1 MSAVKSGIRIATA
14 DGRWFVHRL
23 HGVCYV
29 SWVSAKD
36 KAEAERF
43 PAERSQQWLEN
54 LKEMTG
60 MDDLKV
66 VNDDHVDKPLPNP
79 AYPCSVGYEEYS
91 WPADELYWS
100 DRLQNWYCDNCWDEM
115 PEHWI
120 GDGEVVKPG
129 ISLADEL
136 KRRGLSR

>member
-43 PAERSQQWLEN
+43 PSERSQQWLEN
-54 LKEMTG
+54 LKELTG

-66 VNDDHVDKPLPNP
+66 VNDDHGDKPLPNP
-79 AYPCSVGYEEYS
+79 AYPCAHWLRWLRRV
-91 WPADELYWS
+91 AD
-100 DRLQNWYCDNCWDEM
+100 
-115 PEHWI
+115 
-120 GDGEVVKPG
+120 DG
-129 ISLADEL
+129 
-136 KRRGLSR
+136 R